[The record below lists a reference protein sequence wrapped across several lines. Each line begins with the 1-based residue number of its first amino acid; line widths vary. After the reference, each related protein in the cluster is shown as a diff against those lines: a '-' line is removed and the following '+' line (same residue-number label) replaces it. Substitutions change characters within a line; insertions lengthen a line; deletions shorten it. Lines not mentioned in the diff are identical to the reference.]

1 MKKIYLLYVVVILLL
16 HAKYVSGEKLIF
28 TQQPLNDISTYL
40 PDDRFRDSTEV
51 ERLNKSIEP
60 ILTEE
65 TLPNEVGEWDLRF
78 IFDYFKND
86 EVINAALPQ
95 VQLFFGIFENLGGEI
110 SLPLNYSK
118 VDKVEYGLGSIS
130 TSVKWLLI
138 NQSHTIP
145 AVVFGLEVGFPTNS
159 LSEET
164 EERAFELS
172 PYIAFLKDFGQLCVQ
187 GNIARS
193 TEFPVS
199 GGEKNYRT
207 DFNIAFSY
215 PIFGEKVDVLA
226 ELSSSWLTMERNELF
241 VSPGIK
247 YNLNDED
254 CIALAVPLRLN
265 NRRSNFRIIFQ
276 YQLEL

>member
-1 MKKIYLLYVVVILLL
+1 
-16 HAKYVSGEKLIF
+16 LIF
-28 TQQPLNDISTYL
+28 TQQQLNVISTYL

-51 ERLNKSIEP
+51 EQLNKSVEP

-65 TLPNEVGEWDLRF
+65 TLPNEVGEWDIRF

-86 EVINAALPQ
+86 EVINATLPQ
-95 VQLFFGIFENLGGEI
+95 VQLFFGIFKNLGGEI

-118 VDKVEYGLGSIS
+118 VDKVEYGFGSIS
-130 TSVKWLLI
+130 TSVKWLII
-138 NQSHTIP
+138 NQGYTIP
-145 AVVFGLEVGFPTNS
+145 AVVLGFEVGFPTNS
-159 LSEET
+159 FSKET

-172 PYIAFLKDFGQLCVQ
+172 PYIAFLKDFGQVSFQ
-187 GNIARS
+187 GNLSRAV
-193 TEFPVS
+193 ELPVP

-207 DFNIAFSY
+207 DFNIAFSF
-215 PIFGEKVDVLA
+215 PIFEGKADVFA
-226 ELSSSWLTMERNELF
+226 ELSSSWLTMEQNELF

-254 CIALAVPLRLN
+254 CIALAVPLSLN
-265 NRRSNFRIIFQ
+265 NQRSNFRIIFQ